1 MAEKPNV
8 FGGLLGTTFNV
19 VFEKQLENLQDG
31 DRFYYLNRTDGINF
45 RQQLEGNSLA
55 ELARRNTT
63 VGGTMDK
70 IFSTAD
76 FNFDS
81 AALTAAGT
89 APVILDPLD
98 PNSAKILTL
107 ADGTKVF
114 FDPLHRGLNIVF
126 NGGPG
131 DDRFRADVG
140 DDTLFGNGG
149 NDRLDGGEGNDTAI
163 GGDGN
168 DFLVGGDDGVEYFGG
183 PGNDIIV
190 DGAMRSEGMFAGA
203 GDDWID
209 DGDGHDGGMFGDGG
223 NQFDLLAG
231 LNQVG
236 GDDVMG
242 GGPGQDNHV
251 GEGGDDV
258 FLMSEGTNKF
268 FGDYGF
274 DFVTQRGFNQPGDI
288 ELNHLPLPGVIINFN
303 DLRNMYRFVDG
314 GSGWDMDDLII
325 GDESTADPAAPLEL
339 LLQPQMA
346 LTEEYAAKVAG
357 LRDLVVNGFGIVP
370 TGTAVTFSTN
380 SGGEPGIPAEVK
392 HTLFI
397 GGNILLGGLGSDTIE
412 GRGGNDLIDGDLWFN
427 VQLRAVLNDGT
438 VKLVDTPR
446 LLVDDVFADPQ
457 RLNPGNITIVRSIV
471 TPASVPPA
479 DCGAALPLNC
489 DTAVF
494 SGPIADYTITKNANG
509 TVTVFHVAGVGK
521 FKSPANDGT
530 DILRNIERIR
540 FADTTVLTSTLTA
553 TVAVPVV
560 VGQTGRAAEGEI
572 TNAGLVPA
580 TVNANSTTVAIGNVI
595 SSVPPAGS
603 LVSAGTTVTLTVSLG
618 ARVPSVVG
626 QAQAAATSAVSS
638 AGLSSSITKV
648 NNAAAAGQVISQ
660 NPAGGVNV
668 QPGSVIALT
677 VSLGPAMVAVPNVVN
692 KTESAATSAITG
704 AGLKVGTRS
713 TADSGTVAVGSIISQ
728 SPATGTQAL
737 AGSAV
742 SIVVSVGAT
751 LDTGLVASY
760 GFNEASGSAIDGAV
774 GKVTGDVANNGSLN
788 AGVTRVAGRPG
799 AGSALQFNGTS
810 GMVTIADAAAL
821 RLQKMTMSAWVKSD
835 LPATDSSWRDVIMK
849 KQDLGDLVYAL
860 YGNSDTD
867 GGPNAYI
874 RRTPISSTITQRA
887 GTATRLAQGVWT
899 HLATTYDGTTARR
912 CGST

>member
-1 MAEKPNV
+1 MLANDPFLSQPAATSGLNNVDYWPGGMAEKPNV

-149 NDRLDGGEGNDTAI
+149 NDRLDGGEGNDTLVGGDGDDILLGGNGDDVLKGGPGNDALNTGPGFGADLAI

-268 FGDYGF
+268 FSDYGF

-288 ELNHLPLPGVIINFN
+288 DRN
-303 DLRNMYRFVDG
+303 LRRRV
-314 GSGWDMDDLII
+314 
-325 GDESTADPAAPLEL
+325 
-339 LLQPQMA
+339 
-346 LTEEYAAKVAG
+346 
-357 LRDLVVNGFGIVP
+357 R
-370 TGTAVTFSTN
+370 
-380 SGGEPGIPAEVK
+380 
-392 HTLFI
+392 
-397 GGNILLGGLGSDTIE
+397 
-412 GRGGNDLIDGDLWFN
+412 
-427 VQLRAVLNDGT
+427 
-438 VKLVDTPR
+438 R
-446 LLVDDVFADPQ
+446 LLVNQ
-457 RLNPGNITIVRSIV
+457 RRRIQLHPSRVR
-471 TPASVPPA
+471 
-479 DCGAALPLNC
+479 PLK
-489 DTAVF
+489 D
-494 SGPIADYTITKNANG
+494 
-509 TVTVFHVAGVGK
+509 
-521 FKSPANDGT
+521 
-530 DILRNIERIR
+530 
-540 FADTTVLTSTLTA
+540 
-553 TVAVPVV
+553 
-560 VGQTGRAAEGEI
+560 
-572 TNAGLVPA
+572 
-580 TVNANSTTVAIGNVI
+580 
-595 SSVPPAGS
+595 
-603 LVSAGTTVTLTVSLG
+603 
-618 ARVPSVVG
+618 
-626 QAQAAATSAVSS
+626 
-638 AGLSSSITKV
+638 
-648 NNAAAAGQVISQ
+648 
-660 NPAGGVNV
+660 
-668 QPGSVIALT
+668 
-677 VSLGPAMVAVPNVVN
+677 
-692 KTESAATSAITG
+692 
-704 AGLKVGTRS
+704 
-713 TADSGTVAVGSIISQ
+713 
-728 SPATGTQAL
+728 
-737 AGSAV
+737 
-742 SIVVSVGAT
+742 
-751 LDTGLVASY
+751 
-760 GFNEASGSAIDGAV
+760 
-774 GKVTGDVANNGSLN
+774 
-788 AGVTRVAGRPG
+788 
-799 AGSALQFNGTS
+799 
-810 GMVTIADAAAL
+810 
-821 RLQKMTMSAWVKSD
+821 
-835 LPATDSSWRDVIMK
+835 
-849 KQDLGDLVYAL
+849 
-860 YGNSDTD
+860 
-867 GGPNAYI
+867 
-874 RRTPISSTITQRA
+874 
-887 GTATRLAQGVWT
+887 
-899 HLATTYDGTTARR
+899 
-912 CGST
+912 